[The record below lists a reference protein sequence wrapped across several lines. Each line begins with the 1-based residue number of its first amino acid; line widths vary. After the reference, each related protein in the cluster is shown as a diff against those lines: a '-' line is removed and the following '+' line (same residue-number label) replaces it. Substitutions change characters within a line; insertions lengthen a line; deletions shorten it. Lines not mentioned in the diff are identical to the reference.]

1 MPDRYGVIGYPLS
14 HTVSPAFQQAAFDE
28 LGIDATYYAIE
39 SRASDLPRRM
49 SEVRNGRW
57 AGLNV
62 TIPHKADVP
71 RFLDAAAETAAA
83 AGAVNT
89 IYWKNGR
96 LLGENTDVPAIGAVL
111 ANANIERRTRA
122 LVVGAGG
129 AARAALLALIER
141 GDHVVLA
148 NRTRSNAQAACDAVA
163 PGRALE
169 VVDLHSQAI
178 SAVARECGL
187 IVNTTSVGMSGGP
200 ASNESPLPVSALRP
214 GQAVFDVVYRP
225 EMTPLLAQA
234 AEAGCQTIG
243 GLEMLV
249 IQGALSF
256 ELWTGKPAPL
266 DTMLR
271 AAQTALASDSDSH

>member
-1 MPDRYGVIGYPLS
+1 M
-14 HTVSPAFQQAAFDE
+14 
-28 LGIDATYYAIE
+28 DAC
-39 SRASDLPRRM
+39 
-49 SEVRNGRW
+49 SEK
-57 AGLNV
+57 
-62 TIPHKADVP
+62 IP
-71 RFLDAAAETAAA
+71 T
-83 AGAVNT
+83 
-89 IYWKNGR
+89 W
-96 LLGENTDVPAIGAVL
+96 PAIGAVL

-169 VVDLHSQAI
+169 VVDLHSPAI
-178 SAVARECGL
+178 SAVARECRL

-225 EMTPLLAQA
+225 EVTPLLAQA